1 MLDSIETPHADVE
14 LGVERSSLRYLSCAP
29 DRGIDRHTGLIAYLA
44 GYGMDPR
51 GGYAQ
56 RLLPYLANR
65 HNCVAVSVDYFGA
78 NLWQKSTLAPFPD
91 FFTRLAEH
99 YGIEITAPN
108 DVDIMQLLLSLAEL
122 LRRNGITRLHDDCRL
137 AAISSEYN
145 SMGFLPALDTLQV
158 IHYLLARMRLDK
170 RRLFLIGTSYGG
182 YIAELMAK
190 LAPNTFRMVVD
201 NSGFSSATDDL
212 DGVMGLSKVVLGG
225 VAMTGHAL
233 RAWSNDPTTTNFFSP
248 ARRQIRDLHHR
259 RQVLANTAR
268 VYAYHAPRD
277 GEASTEQKRRLREAY
292 AGRVAF
298 DLSVIDETQLD
309 GRVFKTLDHGMH
321 ASLRGLFDLS
331 YEKYLADGGALAD
344 HTDFD
349 LALEHV
355 FPCSGADYRLR
366 YSPSAGVAAT
376 IHATAE
382 AR

>member
-14 LGVERSSLRYLSCAP
+14 LGVQRSSMRYLSYAP
-29 DRGIDRHTGLIAYLA
+29 ESGTDRHTGLIVYLA
-44 GYGMDPR
+44 GYGMDPC

-56 RLLPYLANR
+56 SLLPYLANR

-99 YGIEITAPN
+99 YGIEITAPK
-108 DVDIMQLLLSLAEL
+108 DLDIRQLLLSLAEL

-145 SMGFLPALDTLQV
+145 SMGLLPALDALQV
-158 IHYLLARMRLDK
+158 VHRLVATMRLDK

-201 NSGFSSATDDL
+201 NSGFSSAADDP

-225 VAMTGHAL
+225 VAMAGHAL
-233 RAWSNDPTTTNFFSP
+233 RAWSNDPAKPNFFSF
-248 ARRQIRDLHHR
+248 ARQQIRDLHDRGH
-259 RQVLANTAR
+259 VLANTAR
-268 VYAYHAPRD
+268 IYAYHVPGD
-277 GEASTEQKRRLREAY
+277 GVASTEQKLRLRDSY

-298 DLSVIDETQLD
+298 DLSIIGETRLD
-309 GRVFKTLDHGMH
+309 GRVFKTLDHGMN

-355 FPCSGADYRLR
+355 FPCRGADYRLR
-366 YSPSAGVAAT
+366 YSPSGGVAAT
-376 IHATAE
+376 IHAA
-382 AR
+382 AAGR